1 MLFREVVCFTDE
13 TLNDLANCAHLGHV
27 RLLEVRLRHGEGEP
41 ANKIVQQMLP
51 RMPLLE
57 GFW

>member
-1 MLFREVVCFTDE
+1 VLFREVCFGTK
-13 TLNDLANCAHLGHV
+13 TLHALADCAQLGHV
-27 RLLEVRLRHGEGEP
+27 RLLEVNVEHGYDV
-41 ANKIVQQMLP
+41 ANQILERILP